1 MPLSV
6 QLPIKNNHQLLV
18 IWHLSES
25 TEDLIALMPDPE
37 GARNALRG
45 IVLEKRQREW
55 LAARLLLA
63 RFASG
68 SVLRNLP
75 NGKPVIGNGQ
85 HISISHCDDF
95 AGLILGSAPVGL
107 DMQNLHPTILKIF
120 RKFSN
125 ELEIED
131 AQKSPDK
138 HTYFTIIW
146 SVKEAIFKFFGER
159 VTFSEDIAVKTF
171 NITDDLIFAEYQG
184 EHGNFSF
191 EIGHVFM
198 NGYHVLY
205 TQSYMQR
212 MMN

>member
-1 MPLSV
+1 M
-6 QLPIKNNHQLLV
+6 V

-25 TEDLIALMPDPE
+25 TEELIALMPDPE
-37 GARNALRG
+37 SARNALQG

-55 LAARLLLA
+55 LASRLLLA
-63 RFASG
+63 KCTGGAM
-68 SVLRNLP
+68 LRNLP
-75 NGKPVIGNGQ
+75 NGKPFIEDGK

-95 AGLILGSAPVGL
+95 AGMILGDDPVGL
-107 DMQNLHPTILKIF
+107 DIQNLHPTILRIF

-125 ELEIED
+125 ELEIDD
-131 AQKSPDK
+131 AHNSGDE

-171 NITDDLIFAEYQG
+171 NITDDLILAEYRG

-191 EIGHVFM
+191 ELGHVFM
-198 NGYHVLY
+198 NGYHILY

-212 MMN
+212 MTN